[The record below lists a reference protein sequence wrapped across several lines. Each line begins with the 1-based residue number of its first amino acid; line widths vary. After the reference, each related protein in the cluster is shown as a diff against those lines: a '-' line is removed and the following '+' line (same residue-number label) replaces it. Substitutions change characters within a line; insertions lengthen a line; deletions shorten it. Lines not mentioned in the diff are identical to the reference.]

1 MNESHWV
8 QQVLQQ
14 SEGSVLIIFV
24 QVADHAGPI
33 YSKSKN
39 AEWTVEHLGEEALKQ
54 CTIMKWTC
62 GDFGSPGGFESHL
75 EKYGEQLL
83 EASRHATSVSKF
95 NSLIIM
101 VMTLMPAKLSL
112 KQIVFVGDGLGSLV
126 VLQSKGNVATCFFGA
141 ILAGIPLKDDTG
153 PATREW
159 LFRQPRDHREML
171 HPTLNSLFEK
181 TAKFRTR
188 LSVSEDFGEQFARN
202 LQNLIEHLNR
212 TRSFLYNARRVGLSP
227 SQYVRSNRL
236 VLTDHDIM
244 EALHLAQEEATMEA
258 HKIRL
263 NHSDGSINRKEW
275 DTLAELIDIC
285 SSIECD
291 LWRDASMYHDAN
303 TPQRV
308 DFGGTRIAL
317 FSWESPEALVD
328 WDLSRETSDYLDTI
342 SISGRDSRFEALSC
356 KTYLRKYWG
365 NLGVRIASL
374 LLTAA
379 AQVYENKG
387 ETITPPVYDKDQL
400 FLYAF
405 PTHVLLL
412 SNHADIYLY
421 SQSREIVQWFC
432 QTFRSLKQ
440 DEKGVDQ
447 GLQISRSFAIH
458 HHLCKECGSE
468 DSCFLLQP
476 IMPFKPSRADCW
488 TSLFKHGIVAEI
500 SDDRFVPPDDFEGI
514 EIEFQLMASLAAVTS
529 YYWLETDH
537 TAGFIL
543 LGFFTALV
551 PVSMHT
557 SGAIEWHFES
567 SYAKV
572 LDSMQPDHQTAP
584 SEVLCPLDLEST
596 QGSWAPIKDPAGLH
610 AKRCFVGLWPQ
621 AEVLLGSE
629 GAEYDMG
636 ESNLPCLSKAL
647 HFEGAELAGALGGAA
662 GPVQPIFQGTAV
674 YKLRSHVQ
682 QFEKATCYAAALNIL
697 TRQVALV
704 YDRQSD
710 IGWLVPQLSLLLH
723 LCHVYYAIHH
733 GTSGQPDPIPW
744 ALPSSDGASAALEAF
759 SGSNEV
765 VVTSHGPHKKVLLE
779 NVLLTL
785 NANFMQTHRT
795 KRSPTPT
802 IVGSKKLYFSELMDQ
817 VTQPPGGSPL
827 RVLKTSKLPA
837 TKAWLDIIN
846 HVDALFV
853 CKNIGQAIG
862 FAGVL
867 CPSNNTS
874 NPNGPSQ
881 TPTSVTGCQC
891 SEIPQ
896 NRGYLVAHIN
906 CLQRVL
912 SRSPLACNLTGQPF
926 HPKNKHSLWTC
937 PVQVLQNLEK
947 LDTHKEQVA
956 NSTLGGPPE
965 GAIVFGR
972 LKGSWF

>member
-1 MNESHWV
+1 MNELIKRLGSIE
-8 QQVLQQ
+8 VLQW

-24 QVADHAGPI
+24 QAPDPAGSEPSKGNNAD
-33 YSKSKN
+33 
-39 AEWTVEHLGEEALKQ
+39 WTVEHLGDEALEQ
-54 CTIMKWTC
+54 CTTAKWTC
-62 GDFGSPGGFESHL
+62 RDLDPLGRLGPELERYGIRLIQASGSAIH
-75 EKYGEQLL
+75 
-83 EASRHATSVSKF
+83 
-95 NSLIIM
+95 
-101 VMTLMPAKLSL
+101 LSL
-112 KQIVFVGDGLGSLV
+112 KHIVFVGDGLGSLV
-126 VLQSKGNVATCFFGA
+126 VLQALSSIVSHPQPMGNVATCFFGA
-141 ILAGIPLKDDTG
+141 MLVGIPPKGDKG
-153 PATREW
+153 PLTREW
-159 LFRQPRDHREML
+159 LEL
-171 HPTLNSLFEK
+171 EPTLDSLYEK
-181 TAKFRTR
+181 TANFHAP
-188 LSVSEDFGEQFARN
+188 LSVFEDFGELFIKE
-202 LQNLIEHLNR
+202 LQNLIKNLDGKGDFLHNAL
-212 TRSFLYNARRVGLSP
+212 RSGLSP
-227 SQYVRSNRL
+227 SEYVLSNRQA
-236 VLTDHDIM
+236 LTDHDIM
-244 EALHLAQEEATMEA
+244 EALHLAQWHATKEAGRISSS
-258 HKIRL
+258 HL
-263 NHSDGSINRKEW
+263 DGSIDWKIW
-275 DTLAELIDIC
+275 DTLAERIDIC
-285 SSIECD
+285 SSIESEFWCNANIR
-291 LWRDASMYHDAN
+291 RDFDI
-303 TPQRV
+303 PQSV
-308 DFGGTRIAL
+308 DFGGTKIAL
-317 FSWESPEALVD
+317 LSWELPEAVRD
-328 WDLSRETSDYLDTI
+328 WDLSRQLSDYLDSI
-342 SISGRDSRFEALSC
+342 SISGRDGRFEALDC
-356 KTYLRKYWG
+356 NTYLRKYWG

-379 AQVYENKG
+379 AQVYWDKG
-387 ETITPPVYDKDQL
+387 ETITLPVDDKDGL
-400 FLYAF
+400 VVFAF

-412 SNHADIYLY
+412 TEYKDTYLD
-421 SQSREIVQWFC
+421 SRFCEIAQWFC
-432 QTFRSLKQ
+432 QTFRIPKTE
-440 DEKGVDQ
+440 EKEIDQ
-447 GLQISRSFAIH
+447 GLQISRSIALDH
-458 HHLCKECGSE
+458 RLLGEERSG
-468 DSCFLLQP
+468 DLCFLLQP
-476 IMPFKPSRADCW
+476 LMPFNPSRADCW
-488 TSLFKHGIVAEI
+488 TSLFKLGIVAEI
-500 SDDRFVPPDDFEGI
+500 SDDKFVPLDDFEGI
-514 EIEFQLMASLAAVTS
+514 EIDFQLMVSLAAVTS

-567 SYAKV
+567 NYPKV
-572 LDSMQPDHQTAP
+572 LESIQLDHQTAP
-584 SEVLCPLDLEST
+584 PEFLCPLDLEST
-596 QGSWAPIKDPAGLH
+596 QGLWVPIKDTTRLH
-610 AKRCFVGLWPQ
+610 TKRCFVGLWPQ
-621 AEVLLGSE
+621 AEVFLGSE
-629 GAEYDMG
+629 GAEYALG

-723 LCHVYYAIHH
+723 LCHVYYAMHH

-862 FAGVL
+862 FAGIL

-874 NPNGPSQ
+874 NPNGPSGP
-881 TPTSVTGCQC
+881 PTSVADCQC
-891 SEIPQ
+891 SEIPHGQ
-896 NRGYLVAHIN
+896 GYLVAHN
-906 CLQRVL
+906 KCLRRVL
-912 SRSPLACNLTGQPF
+912 SRSPLACNLAGQPF
-926 HPKNKHSLWTC
+926 DPQNKHSLWTC

-947 LDTHKEQVA
+947 LDSHKERVA
-956 NSTLGGPPE
+956 NPPPGGPPE

>member
-14 SEGSVLIIFV
+14 SEGSVLIVFV

-62 GDFGSPGGFESHL
+62 GDFGPPGGFESHL

-83 EASRHATSVSKF
+83 EASRHATSVSKS

-126 VLQSKGNVATCFFGA
+126 VLQALSSIASHPQSKGNVATCFFGA

-181 TAKFRTR
+181 TAKFRTL
-188 LSVSEDFGEQFARN
+188 LSVSADFGEQF
-202 LQNLIEHLNR
+202 IE
-212 TRSFLYNARRVGLSP
+212 
-227 SQYVRSNRL
+227 
-236 VLTDHDIM
+236 
-244 EALHLAQEEATMEA
+244 
-258 HKIRL
+258 
-263 NHSDGSINRKEW
+263 HSDGSINRKEW
-275 DTLAELIDIC
+275 DTLAELIDVC

-291 LWRDASMYHDAN
+291 LWRDANMYHDAN

-308 DFGGTRIAL
+308 DFGSTRIAL

-387 ETITPPVYDKDQL
+387 ETITPPVYDKHQL

-412 SNHADIYLY
+412 SNRANIHLY
-421 SQSREIVQWFC
+421 SQSCEIVQWFC

-447 GLQISRSFAIH
+447 GLQISRSFALH
-458 HHLCKECGSE
+458 HHLYKEYGSE
-468 DSCFLLQP
+468 NSCFLLQP
-476 IMPFKPSRADCW
+476 VMPFKPSRADCW

-514 EIEFQLMASLAAVTS
+514 EIDFQLMVSLAAVTS

-567 SYAKV
+567 RYPKV

-584 SEVLCPLDLEST
+584 SE
-596 QGSWAPIKDPAGLH
+596 DPAGLH

-723 LCHVYYAIHH
+723 LCHVYYAMHH

-765 VVTSHGPHKKVLLE
+765 VITSHGPHNKVLLE

-881 TPTSVTGCQC
+881 TPTPVTGCQC
-891 SEIPQ
+891 SEIPHGQ
-896 NRGYLVAHIN
+896 GYLVAHN
-906 CLQRVL
+906 KCLQRVL
-912 SRSPLACNLTGQPF
+912 SRSPLACNLAGQPF
-926 HPKNKHSLWTC
+926 DPQNKHSLWTC

-947 LDTHKEQVA
+947 LDSHKERVA
-956 NSTLGGPPE
+956 NPPPGGPPE

>member
-1 MNESHWV
+1 M
-8 QQVLQQ
+8 
-14 SEGSVLIIFV
+14 
-24 QVADHAGPI
+24 
-33 YSKSKN
+33 
-39 AEWTVEHLGEEALKQ
+39 
-54 CTIMKWTC
+54 
-62 GDFGSPGGFESHL
+62 L
-75 EKYGEQLL
+75 E
-83 EASRHATSVSKF
+83 
-95 NSLIIM
+95 
-101 VMTLMPAKLSL
+101 
-112 KQIVFVGDGLGSLV
+112 
-126 VLQSKGNVATCFFGA
+126 
-141 ILAGIPLKDDTG
+141 
-153 PATREW
+153 
-159 LFRQPRDHREML
+159 
-171 HPTLNSLFEK
+171 PTLESLYENTVDFH
-181 TAKFRTR
+181 AP
-188 LSVSEDFGEQFARN
+188 LSVFEDFGKPFVTE
-202 LQNLIEHLNR
+202 LQNLIKDLNGKGNFLHNAL
-212 TRSFLYNARRVGLSP
+212 RSGLSP
-227 SQYVRSNRL
+227 SEYVFSNRHA
-236 VLTDHDIM
+236 LTDHDIM
-244 EALHLAQEEATMEA
+244 EALHLAQCHATKEAGR
-258 HKIRL
+258 IGSNYL
-263 NHSDGSINRKEW
+263 DGSISRNEW
-275 DTLAELIDIC
+275 DTLAERIDIC
-285 SSIECD
+285 SSIESEFWCNANIR
-291 LWRDASMYHDAN
+291 RDFDI
-303 TPQRV
+303 PQSV
-308 DFGGTRIAL
+308 DFGGTKIAL
-317 FSWESPEALVD
+317 LSWELPEAVRD
-328 WDLSRETSDYLDTI
+328 WDLSRQLSDYLDSI

-356 KTYLRKYWG
+356 KTYLQKYWG

-379 AQVYENKG
+379 AQVCWHKG
-387 ETITPPVYDKDQL
+387 ETITPPVDDKDRL
-400 FLYAF
+400 VVFAF

-412 SNHADIYLY
+412 TKHQDTYLD
-421 SQSREIVQWFC
+421 SRFCEIAQWLC
-432 QTFRSLKQ
+432 QTFRVLKTA
-440 DEKGVDQ
+440 EKDIDQ
-447 GLQISRSFAIH
+447 GLQISRSIAIDH
-458 HHLCKECGSE
+458 RLLGEERSG
-468 DSCFLLQP
+468 DLCFLLQP
-476 IMPFKPSRADCW
+476 LTPFSPSRADCW
-488 TSLFKHGIVAEI
+488 TSLFKLGIAAEI
-500 SDDRFVPPDDFEGI
+500 SDDKFVPLDDFEGI
-514 EIEFQLMASLAAVTS
+514 EIDFQLMVSLAAVTS
-529 YYWLETDH
+529 YYWLETEH

-567 SYAKV
+567 RYPKV
-572 LDSMQPDHQTAP
+572 LDSMHPHHQTAP

-596 QGSWAPIKDPAGLH
+596 QGSWASIKDLAEIH

-629 GAEYDMG
+629 GAEYDTG

-682 QFEKATCYAAALNIL
+682 QFEKATCYAAALNVL

-723 LCHVYYAIHH
+723 LCHVYYAMHH
-733 GTSGQPDPIPW
+733 GKSGKPDPIPW

-874 NPNGPSQ
+874 NPNGPSGP
-881 TPTSVTGCQC
+881 PTSVAGCQC
-891 SEIPQ
+891 SEIPHGQ
-896 NRGYLVAHIN
+896 GHLVAHN
-906 CLQRVL
+906 KCLQRVL
-912 SRSPLACNLTGQPF
+912 SRSPLACNLAGQPF
-926 HPKNKHSLWTC
+926 DPQNKHSLWTC

-947 LDTHKEQVA
+947 LDSHKERVA
-956 NSTLGGPPE
+956 NPPPGGPPE

-972 LKGSWF
+972 LKGYWF